1 MRRARD
7 DVYLDLTSHLCA
19 RFFVQL
25 DDDIM
30 TNDPPWA
37 AIRGFNTRDFVSSRI
52 GCYVYPPGLAIGL
65 DYAAACLK

>member
-1 MRRARD
+1 MQQASLLSGQKR
-7 DVYLDLTSHLCA
+7 YTTYG
-19 RFFVQL
+19 QL